1 MTSKLRVIL
10 EIGTKGRRVVAAA
23 TDWPGLDRWGKTE
36 DDALEKLS
44 AYIPRY
50 VGVAERADL
59 ADDFERQRTI
69 EVVERYPGSS
79 STDFWGIAHVPSEI
93 ERDVLSPTDLDR
105 RIDLLRA
112 SWAYFDDVAAHVSAE
127 LRPQPRGGGRS
138 RDSIIR
144 HTYGTEPENWS
155 KKVGVK
161 TPLDV
166 VLTPEGLTTHRQEYA
181 DAIRA
186 YNAEGKPAR
195 TWPIQFLIRRT
206 AHHVMDHAWEME
218 DRDLT
223 S

>member
-112 SWAYFDDVAAHVSAE
+112 SWATSTT
-127 LRPQPRGGGRS
+127 S
-138 RDSIIR
+138 R
-144 HTYGTEPENWS
+144 HTFPQSCARNP
-155 KKVGVK
+155 VAV
-161 TPLDV
+161 
-166 VLTPEGLTTHRQEYA
+166 
-181 DAIRA
+181 DAAAIPSSA
-186 YNAEGKPAR
+186 
-195 TWPIQFLIRRT
+195 TRT
-206 AHHVMDHAWEME
+206 APSPRTGPRRSV
-218 DRDLT
+218 
-223 S
+223 